1 MWGSSGVPR
10 EARQAWAWLG
20 EAWARLGRGLG
31 EAWARPFSKARTPLE
46 GVGEARLREGL
57 GRLGEGVGE
66 GRLREGLARPGQSLV
81 GLGEAWARPG
91 RGVGARRDASVRL
104 GRVLSDVT
112 RRAFPV

>member
-1 MWGSSGVPR
+1 MPR
-10 EARQAWAWLG
+10 DARQASAWLG

-46 GVGEARLREGL
+46 GAGEARLREGL

-66 GRLREGLARPGQSLV
+66 GRLRESLARPGKGLV